1 MVRAASRG
9 EAPYDR
15 ADLTLTM
22 PMTAPST
29 TAASGL
35 DPALTLLFACGTGLA
50 VATLYYNQPML
61 AVIGADLGAS
71 PRALGLIP
79 MLTQLGYAIGIA
91 LLAPLGDRHDRRRVI
106 VLKALALVVALLA
119 AAHAPTLAGLGVA
132 SLAVGV
138 FATLA
143 QDIVPAA
150 AALAPASVR
159 GRVVGQVMMGLL
171 LGILLSRVIS
181 GAVAARYG
189 WRVMFDGAALSIAL
203 LAVVAARRLPAM
215 KPTTT
220 LRYRALLASLAV
232 LWRRHRPLRAA
243 AWAQGLLM
251 VAFGA
256 FWSTLA
262 IALHAA
268 PFHLGSAAAGAYGLA
283 GAAGALAAP
292 LAGRV
297 ADRRGPGAVTQL
309 GTALVTVSFAALL
322 LVPSLGAH
330 AALWLIG
337 VASVGFDLGIQAT
350 LVAHQTIIYSL
361 DADARSRV
369 NAVLIFAMFVGM
381 ASGSAL
387 GSMLFGAAGWTA
399 VAALATL
406 AAGGAF
412 LVRWRS
418 RQRQHTH

>member
-1 MVRAASRG
+1 MHAPAKPPMIAPSRIR
-9 EAPYDR
+9 PD
-15 ADLTLTM
+15 
-22 PMTAPST
+22 PMTSTCAQPSRE
-29 TAASGL
+29 L
-35 DPALTLLFACGTGLA
+35 DAALTLLFACGTGLA

-79 MLTQLGYAIGIA
+79 TLTQLGYAAGIA

-106 VLKALALVVALLA
+106 VLKAVALVVALVA
-119 AAHAPTLAGLGVA
+119 AAHAPTLPLLGAA

-150 AALAPASVR
+150 AALAPASAR

-203 LAVVAARRLPAM
+203 LAAVAARRLPAM
-215 KPTTT
+215 APTTT

-232 LWRRHRPLRAA
+232 LWRRHPPLRAA

-251 VAFGA
+251 LAFGA

-292 LAGRV
+292 LAGRI
-297 ADRRGPGAVTQL
+297 ADRRGPGAVTRL

-322 LVPSLGAH
+322 LLSHLRPG

-337 VASVGFDLGIQAT
+337 AASVGFDLGIQAT
-350 LVAHQTIIYSL
+350 LVAHQTIIYAL

-387 GSMLFGAAGWTA
+387 GSALFGVAGWNA
-399 VAALATL
+399 VAALATM
-406 AAGGAF
+406 AAGCA
-412 LVRWRS
+412 LAVRWRARGS
-418 RQRQHTH
+418 SNAA